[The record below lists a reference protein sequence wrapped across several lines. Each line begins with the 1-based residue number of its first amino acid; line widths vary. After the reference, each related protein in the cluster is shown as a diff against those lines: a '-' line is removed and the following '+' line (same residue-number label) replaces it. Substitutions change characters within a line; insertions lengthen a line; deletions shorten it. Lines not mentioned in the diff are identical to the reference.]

1 MRGRPATW
9 EAFGKN
15 PAAGRPGIGF
25 FGDRGGGRGR
35 GQRRRRACGFRSRRR
50 CRSFLQAALAMSLG
64 VLLCGGARADVLLSN
79 IGESADA
86 NLTVGSSGAGNPAQA
101 IRFETGSSERGYN
114 LTSVDA
120 VLADAAASDG
130 VRVRIFNARS
140 NGNPYYS
147 LYTLS
152 NPAIS
157 DGTLTFTAPAS
168 ATLRNSTRYFVMFDS
183 TASGDGNDYEVSG
196 TESESL
202 TSAADGWSLNADRH
216 AAGNGQSLSWST
228 HSAVPRIEINGEA
241 VTESTDANLSA
252 LSIDDGNDKFI
263 TTYSPR
269 FDPSMTSYAASA
281 SGVIDQITIQGTAS
295 NADGTGGWS
304 PTAAV
309 RTGDTDGAVEGGD
322 TPPNIVLFLSDDMGW
337 GQPGFNGGEEVATP
351 SIDRIAEEGI
361 RLTQFYVAPVC
372 TATRGALLT
381 GRYSWKNGTGVRFN
395 GRTGMGMRVDERTL
409 AEALRDAGY
418 AAWLVGKWHL
428 GQWQRQ
434 HLPLQRGFDHHY
446 GLYGAEIDSFSHH
459 RGRERDL
466 ALDWHR
472 NGRPVVEPG
481 YSTLLLA
488 DEAVQLIDRH
498 DPTDPF
504 FLYLPFNAVHNPNDA
519 PQEYIDRYSHL
530 DNPKQRAQLAVM
542 DLAIGQVMDALEAK
556 GVLDD
561 TLVMFLNDN
570 GGTSTAG
577 WNAPYRGKKSE
588 YHEGGIRVPAVL
600 RWPAEI
606 AAGSE
611 SAALLHAVD
620 LFPTFA
626 GLAGA
631 DTGAGLPLDGLDAW
645 AAIADGAASPR
656 DEVVHSLDVIRK
668 GDWKFIEEGIDYYGW
683 TTEAPE
689 LYDIAADP
697 YEQTNLAASETAKVA
712 ELRARLADHA
722 PSARDAEASEDIPDY
737 PPVVYGEEENAAFA
751 EAVERAVDH
760 LRTGN
765 PAPSP
770 VRLEVSGASVKLVH
784 DEALDAG
791 SVPPTSAFSVV
802 LKPGYRSAEVA
813 SVAVHGR
820 DVTLTLAETP
830 AGEVLGLTYEV
841 PDTGAIRDV
850 DELEAVGRVWIAATL
865 PSMDAS
871 LAALTLADDDGNALS
886 FNETFAPQTT
896 SYTAGVANGV
906 TRLTLTPTAA
916 DSNATVNYLA
926 ADDTTLA
933 DDDDATA
940 ALDTALAVGANTIKV
955 QVTAEDGVT
964 TETYSVTVTRAAAWV
979 WTTTLTVGD
988 SSARG
993 FSSLPSP
1000 DVGALQDD
1008 TFEYTGLTRRVQ
1020 IVAAHSAG
1028 VTFRTR
1034 NGGDAFGGLVLE
1046 WAGEVLPLNDATR
1059 SSNTFTWDQAW
1070 LDANA
1075 STLNAANYETTLPI
1089 GGSETLCLRE
1099 GSAACPPTP
1108 TFGDG
1113 ASASRAVPENA
1124 PAGTAVGAAVAATDV
1139 GGNALAYS
1147 LAGPNAAEF
1156 AIGAS
1161 TGQLTTAAVLDHEAG
1176 SSRSVTV
1183 SAADG
1188 NGGATSIPVTVS
1200 VTNVNE
1206 PPDAPTTP
1214 TVSGASST
1222 SLSVSW
1228 SAPGNAGRP
1237 ALTDYDVQYRAGAS
1251 GAFADWGHAGTAT
1264 TATITGLSADTA
1276 YQVQV
1281 LARNAEGASGW
1292 SATGEGRTETADEET
1307 LTAWFENVPAEHD
1320 GSSVFRLELVFSE
1333 AVFDGTESFDKNQ
1346 VIQDTLQVTGGTVAG
1361 RRRADPNVYDRWI
1374 LRIRPSGRGDVTVRL
1389 PATTGSCDAA
1399 GALCTLDNRP
1409 LSTPVSATIQGPSP
1423 EAPDAPSAPTLTAGT
1438 TWLEASWTAP
1448 SDNGSAITDYD
1459 VEYRTTGGNWTDA
1472 DHTGTGTTKRI
1483 EGLATETGHEVR
1495 VRASNAEGT
1504 GDWSPAASGSTGAS
1518 NGAAEGD
1525 VRLVNGTTAQE
1536 GRVEI
1541 YHNSEWGTVCDDR
1554 FGADEAAVVCRQLGL
1569 TGGEAHREAA
1579 FGEGAGTIW
1588 LDDVQCDGTESRLA
1602 DCTSVGW
1609 GVHNC
1614 RHSEDVGVSCG
1625 AASGLSLASAAV
1637 SGSALTLRYDRA
1649 LDGGSIPSPGDFVV
1663 AAGSAAGAVAIP
1675 VESVTV
1681 EGGEALLALS
1691 RPVGR
1696 SENLSVSYLPAPM
1709 HPLQD
1714 ASYNPAPNLSGQPVR
1729 HASAAAVAETAARD
1743 ATPPELPAEPLSEA
1757 GPGGGRKIEVLD
1769 LSSRGLVDLSPLAGL
1784 MDLEALDLG
1793 GNRIVDLWPLAATA
1807 GLEVLDLRDN
1817 VIGDLSP
1824 LASLPHLRVLD
1835 LSGNAVSDISP
1846 LAGLTALRRLDLS
1859 DNRVADLRPL
1869 SELRG
1874 LEVLMLDRNEVS
1886 DLVPLWGLTE
1896 LAHLGMGSN
1905 RVADAALLRGL
1916 NSLRRLDLA
1925 GSRLRDVSVLGDLPK
1940 LVWLRVSGNPIADVS
1955 PPGRLTGVR
1964 WLMLDGG
1971 ASRGEAWFRRNGE
1984 RAP

>member
-1 MRGRPATW
+1 
-9 EAFGKN
+9 
-15 PAAGRPGIGF
+15 
-25 FGDRGGGRGR
+25 
-35 GQRRRRACGFRSRRR
+35 
-50 CRSFLQAALAMSLG
+50 MSLG

-86 NLTVGSSGAGNPAQA
+86 NLTVGSSGAGKPAQA

-114 LTSVDA
+114 LWSVKA

-130 VRVRIFNARS
+130 VRIRIFNARS

-147 LYTLS
+147 LYTLT
-152 NPAIS
+152 NPAIA

-183 TASGDGNDYEVSG
+183 TASGGGNDYEVSG
-196 TESESL
+196 TESESV
-202 TSAADGWSLNADRH
+202 TGAADGWSLNTDRH
-216 AAGNGQSLSWST
+216 AAGNWESLSWST
-228 HSAVPRIEINGEA
+228 HGAVPLIEINGEA

-295 NADGTGGWS
+295 NADGARVDYIDGNDQLLTDADTVADGFQVDLEVGANTIKAKVTAQDGSTTRTYTIVVTRDAPLASPDALLSNLDEPNTESLIVGNFNSSVRSAANAVGFETGGNEDGYVLTSVKAVISTVTHSAGVRARIFSSTAEGKPGSSLYTLSSTANDIGVRTFAAPADATLERGTRYFLVLDSTATKVGRYYKVRGTKTGSVNSAAAGWSLDTELYARTQSSGDWTTVNEVLLVEINGDAVVPSSDATLSGLGLTWDDGGTETAIALNPAFDPATTAYTASVPHGVSRVTVKGIKGDSGAWVDYLDGADTPLTDADGNAAGFQVALGVGANTIKAKVSASDGETTQAYTVAVTRLAGDLTAPTADGATVDGDTLTITFSEALAAAANLANGAFTVKKTPSGGSETTAALTGAPAVSGATVTLTLAAAAASTDTVTVSYARPATGTDNKLKDANGNEVADFADLSVTNETQAEAPDAPSAPTLTAGTSWLEASWTAPAENGSAITDYDIEYRTTGGNWTDASHVGTSTTKRINGLDAETAYEVRVRASNAEGAGGWS

-309 RTGDTDGAVEGGD
+309 RTGHTDGAVEGDD

-351 SIDRIAEEGI
+351 SIDRIAEEGV

-428 GQWQRQ
+428 GQWQHK

-459 RGRERDL
+459 RGRNNDL

-472 NGRPVVEPG
+472 NGRPVVEAG

-488 DEAVQLIDRH
+488 EEAVQLIDRH
-498 DPTDPF
+498 DPADPF

-542 DLAIGQVMDALEAK
+542 DVAISQVMDALEAK

-631 DTGAGLPLDGLDAW
+631 DTGAGLPLDGVDAW

-683 TTEAPE
+683 TTDAPE

-712 ELRARLADHA
+712 ELRARLAHHA

-737 PPVVYGEEENAAFA
+737 PPVVYGEEENTAFA
-751 EAVERAVDH
+751 DKVETAVDQ
-760 LRTGN
+760 LRAGN

-813 SVAVHGR
+813 SVAVNGR

-841 PDTGAIRDV
+841 PDTGAIRDE
-850 DELEAVGRVWIAATL
+850 DELEAAGRVWIAATL

-871 LAALTLADDDGNALS
+871 LAALTLADGDGNALS

-926 ADDTTLA
+926 ADETTLA
-933 DDDDATA
+933 DDDGTTA
-940 ALDTALAVGANTIKV
+940 ALDTTLAVGTNTIKV
-955 QVTAEDGVT
+955 KVTAEDGVT
-964 TETYSVTVTRAAAWV
+964 TETYSVMVTRAAAWV

-1008 TFEYTGLTRRVQ
+1008 TFEYAGLTRRVQ

-1059 SSNTFTWDQAW
+1059 SANTFTWDQAW

-1075 STLNAANYETTLPI
+1075 SALNAASYETTLPI

-1139 GGNALAYS
+1139 GGNGLAYS

-1183 SAADG
+1183 SAADR

-1237 ALTDYDVQYRAGAS
+1237 ALTDYPI
-1251 GAFADWGHAGTAT
+1251 FT
-1264 TATITGLSADTA
+1264 
-1276 YQVQV
+1276 
-1281 LARNAEGASGW
+1281 
-1292 SATGEGRTETADEET
+1292 
-1307 LTAWFENVPAEHD
+1307 
-1320 GSSVFRLELVFSE
+1320 
-1333 AVFDGTESFDKNQ
+1333 K
-1346 VIQDTLQVTGGTVAG
+1346 
-1361 RRRADPNVYDRWI
+1361 I
-1374 LRIRPSGRGDVTVRL
+1374 LDFPIGF
-1389 PATTGSCDAA
+1389 
-1399 GALCTLDNRP
+1399 
-1409 LSTPVSATIQGPSP
+1409 GP
-1423 EAPDAPSAPTLTAGT
+1423 
-1438 TWLEASWTAP
+1438 
-1448 SDNGSAITDYD
+1448 
-1459 VEYRTTGGNWTDA
+1459 
-1472 DHTGTGTTKRI
+1472 K
-1483 EGLATETGHEVR
+1483 
-1495 VRASNAEGT
+1495 
-1504 GDWSPAASGSTGAS
+1504 
-1518 NGAAEGD
+1518 
-1525 VRLVNGTTAQE
+1525 
-1536 GRVEI
+1536 
-1541 YHNSEWGTVCDDR
+1541 
-1554 FGADEAAVVCRQLGL
+1554 CR
-1569 TGGEAHREAA
+1569 
-1579 FGEGAGTIW
+1579 
-1588 LDDVQCDGTESRLA
+1588 
-1602 DCTSVGW
+1602 
-1609 GVHNC
+1609 
-1614 RHSEDVGVSCG
+1614 
-1625 AASGLSLASAAV
+1625 
-1637 SGSALTLRYDRA
+1637 
-1649 LDGGSIPSPGDFVV
+1649 
-1663 AAGSAAGAVAIP
+1663 
-1675 VESVTV
+1675 
-1681 EGGEALLALS
+1681 
-1691 RPVGR
+1691 
-1696 SENLSVSYLPAPM
+1696 
-1709 HPLQD
+1709 
-1714 ASYNPAPNLSGQPVR
+1714 
-1729 HASAAAVAETAARD
+1729 
-1743 ATPPELPAEPLSEA
+1743 
-1757 GPGGGRKIEVLD
+1757 
-1769 LSSRGLVDLSPLAGL
+1769 
-1784 MDLEALDLG
+1784 
-1793 GNRIVDLWPLAATA
+1793 
-1807 GLEVLDLRDN
+1807 
-1817 VIGDLSP
+1817 
-1824 LASLPHLRVLD
+1824 
-1835 LSGNAVSDISP
+1835 
-1846 LAGLTALRRLDLS
+1846 
-1859 DNRVADLRPL
+1859 
-1869 SELRG
+1869 
-1874 LEVLMLDRNEVS
+1874 
-1886 DLVPLWGLTE
+1886 
-1896 LAHLGMGSN
+1896 
-1905 RVADAALLRGL
+1905 
-1916 NSLRRLDLA
+1916 
-1925 GSRLRDVSVLGDLPK
+1925 
-1940 LVWLRVSGNPIADVS
+1940 
-1955 PPGRLTGVR
+1955 
-1964 WLMLDGG
+1964 
-1971 ASRGEAWFRRNGE
+1971 
-1984 RAP
+1984 

>member
-1 MRGRPATW
+1 MRGRSATW
-9 EAFGKN
+9 EAFGKD

-35 GQRRRRACGFRSRRR
+35 GRRRRRACGFRSRRR

-295 NADGTGGWS
+295 NADGARVDYIDGTGTPLTDADGNAAGFQVALGVGANTIKAKVSASDGETAQAYTVAVSYAKPATGTDNKLKDANGNEVADFADLSVTNETQAEAPDAPSAPTLTAGTTWLEASWTAPAENGSAITDYDIEYRTTGGNWTDASHVGTSTTKRINGLDAETAYEVRVRASNAEGAGGWS

-337 GQPGFNGGEEVATP
+337 GQPGFNGGEEVETP
-351 SIDRIAEEGI
+351 SIDRIAEEGV

-813 SVAVHGR
+813 SVAVNGR

-896 SYTAGVANGV
+896 SYTAGVANEV

-1008 TFEYTGLTRRVQ
+1008 TFEYAGLTRRVQ

-1222 SLSVSW
+1222 SLSVTW
-1228 SAPGNAGRP
+1228 SAPANAGRP
-1237 ALTDYDVQYRAGAS
+1237 ALTDYDVQYRAGAE
-1251 GAFADWGHAGTAT
+1251 GAFTDWAHAGTAT
-1264 TATITGLSADTA
+1264 SATITGLSADTA

-1292 SATGEGRTETADEET
+1292 SATGEGRTEAADEGT
-1307 LTAWFENVPAEHD
+1307 LTAWFENVPGEHD

-1333 AVFDGTESFDKNQ
+1333 AVFDGGESFDKNQ
-1346 VIQDTLQVTGGTVAG
+1346 AIQDTLQVTGGTVAG

-1409 LSTPVSATIQGPSP
+1409 LSTPVSTTIQGPSP

-1459 VEYRTTGGNWTDA
+1459 VGYRTTGGDWTDA
-1472 DHTGTGTTKRI
+1472 DHTGT
-1483 EGLATETGHEVR
+1483 AH
-1495 VRASNAEGT
+1495 
-1504 GDWSPAASGSTGAS
+1504 
-1518 NGAAEGD
+1518 
-1525 VRLVNGTTAQE
+1525 
-1536 GRVEI
+1536 
-1541 YHNSEWGTVCDDR
+1541 H
-1554 FGADEAAVVCRQLGL
+1554 
-1569 TGGEAHREAA
+1569 EAHR
-1579 FGEGAGTIW
+1579 GP
-1588 LDDVQCDGTESRLA
+1588 
-1602 DCTSVGW
+1602 
-1609 GVHNC
+1609 
-1614 RHSEDVGVSCG
+1614 RH
-1625 AASGLSLASAAV
+1625 
-1637 SGSALTLRYDRA
+1637 RDR
-1649 LDGGSIPSPGDFVV
+1649 P
-1663 AAGSAAGAVAIP
+1663 
-1675 VESVTV
+1675 
-1681 EGGEALLALS
+1681 
-1691 RPVGR
+1691 
-1696 SENLSVSYLPAPM
+1696 
-1709 HPLQD
+1709 
-1714 ASYNPAPNLSGQPVR
+1714 
-1729 HASAAAVAETAARD
+1729 
-1743 ATPPELPAEPLSEA
+1743 
-1757 GPGGGRKIEVLD
+1757 
-1769 LSSRGLVDLSPLAGL
+1769 
-1784 MDLEALDLG
+1784 
-1793 GNRIVDLWPLAATA
+1793 
-1807 GLEVLDLRDN
+1807 
-1817 VIGDLSP
+1817 
-1824 LASLPHLRVLD
+1824 
-1835 LSGNAVSDISP
+1835 
-1846 LAGLTALRRLDLS
+1846 
-1859 DNRVADLRPL
+1859 
-1869 SELRG
+1869 
-1874 LEVLMLDRNEVS
+1874 
-1886 DLVPLWGLTE
+1886 
-1896 LAHLGMGSN
+1896 
-1905 RVADAALLRGL
+1905 
-1916 NSLRRLDLA
+1916 
-1925 GSRLRDVSVLGDLPK
+1925 
-1940 LVWLRVSGNPIADVS
+1940 
-1955 PPGRLTGVR
+1955 
-1964 WLMLDGG
+1964 
-1971 ASRGEAWFRRNGE
+1971 
-1984 RAP
+1984 